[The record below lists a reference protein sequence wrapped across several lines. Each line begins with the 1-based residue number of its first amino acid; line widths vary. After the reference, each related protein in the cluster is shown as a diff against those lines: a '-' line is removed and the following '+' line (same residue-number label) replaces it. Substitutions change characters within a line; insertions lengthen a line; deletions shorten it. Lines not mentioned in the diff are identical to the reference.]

1 MKAPFHHTFTYCLL
15 AASLGLNVWLLHQTP
30 SQQEPDSPPK
40 TTTVLASQLSAEAT
54 KREEF
59 QNGPPSGTSN
69 ATNAEAVQ
77 PHGGTVIKKISEEDF
92 LYGLSPELPEV
103 PKDTITVDRLREI
116 GAQNPTTE
124 KWKVDVRL
132 LLPNGKSVVLGTL
145 DLHKGQR
152 SSLERIKEFPY
163 PSGFELVDYSSGGPM
178 TPTTP
183 TSFVFLNT
191 GMTVNLE
198 VSSDAGT
205 LILGG
210 RFFHRTFVG
219 FGRMPGEA
227 FLPISDG
234 KGTLLTDNRMLLP
247 RFSVG
252 ESPFFSAPTFGK
264 PCLVPVQTA
273 AGLAQLE
280 LTCTAVA
287 E

>member
-1 MKAPFHHTFTYCLL
+1 MKSPFHHRFTYCLL
-15 AASLGLNVWLLHQTP
+15 AGSLGLNVWLWFQACP
-30 SQQEPDSPPK
+30 QQESDSLPK
-40 TTTVLASQLSAEAT
+40 TTAGLASQLSAGAT

-59 QNGPPSGTSN
+59 QKGPSSGASN
-69 ATNAEAVQ
+69 ATNPEAVQ
-77 PHGGTVIKKISEEDF
+77 PLGDTVIKKFSEEEF
-92 LYGLSPELPEV
+92 LYGLSPELPQV

-116 GAQNPTTE
+116 GAQKPNSE
-124 KWKVDVRL
+124 KWKVFVRL
-132 LLPNGKSVVLGTL
+132 LLPKGQSVVLGTL

-152 SSLERIKEFPY
+152 SSLERIKEFPS
-163 PSGFELVDYSSGGPM
+163 PSGFELVDFSSGGPM

-183 TSFVFLNT
+183 TSFVFSNT

-198 VSSDAGT
+198 VGSDGGT

-210 RFFHRTFVG
+210 RFFHRTFAG

-234 KGTLLTDNRMLLP
+234 RGTLLTDNKMLLP

-252 ESPFFSAPTFGK
+252 ESPFFAAPTLGD